1 MLKDWVEG
9 GLQMLR
15 CKMAEI
21 QNASSLPPLPDPRT
35 LVLSSLAGLF
45 LSFLSPFAPSLI
57 YMSVF
62 LFSSFS
68 SLSLIRG

>member
-1 MLKDWVEG
+1 MP
-9 GLQMLR
+9 R

-45 LSFLSPFAPSLI
+45 PSFISPFAPSFI

-62 LFSSFS
+62 LFILLPFS
-68 SLSLIRG
+68 YSWVR